1 MHTEQAVAALTE
13 PHPEVHCPVGQLNGQ
28 PDTAHVPVQ
37 LPLPM
42 YSWLELIALRQGAQ
56 VPAKVPV
63 QREMYWPTLQ
73 DASLQA
79 AVIQPIVAL
88 VLAM

>member
-1 MHTEQAVAALTE
+1 
-13 PHPEVHCPVGQLNGQ
+13 
-28 PDTAHVPVQ
+28 
-37 LPLPM
+37 
-42 YSWLELIALRQGAQ
+42 LRQAAQ

-63 QREMYWPTLQ
+63 QREMYWPKLQ

-79 AVIQPIVAL
+79 AVIQPMVTL